1 MKLCDADSVKKLL
14 ILNHDPGNDD
24 AEMDIISEE
33 ANEARPGSLVA
44 MEGME
49 LEV

>member
-1 MKLCDADSVKKLL
+1 MKLCDAASVKKLV
-14 ILNHDPGNDD
+14 IFHHDPGNDD
-24 AEMDIISEE
+24 TAMDIISQEV
-33 ANEARPGSLVA
+33 NEARPGSLVA

>member
-1 MKLCDADSVKKLL
+1 
-14 ILNHDPGNDD
+14 
-24 AEMDIISEE
+24 MDIISEE
-33 ANEARPGSLVA
+33 VNKARPGSLVA